1 MQIELNST
9 PAQPLLLNTIAPSA
23 HSGTRGQTGQ
33 GCLCRRAPPLL
44 EDPQVAGGAGARKA
58 TLLQATGP
66 SGGAGWS
73 QGPSWGRP
81 HSTLPLGSP
90 VCSCKAFPWGAYGPN
105 STGRPQTLSGLPRAR
120 RGAPDLG
127 GKCRRD
133 GQASGHAGTQAGRQA
148 GPGRWQWPSRPPL
161 SPAALL
167 GLHLH
172 LQVGVGLTHGVSGVQ
187 GREAAA
193 SGRKRR
199 GGHPT
204 ALSPVSLN

>member
-33 GCLCRRAPPLL
+33 GCLCQRAPPLL

-81 HSTLPLGSP
+81 HGTLPLGSP

-105 STGRPQTLSGLPRAR
+105 STGRPQTPFRVTQGQEGCSRPGWEVQTGWAGLRAR
-120 RGAPDLG
+120 WHTGWEAGRPRQVAVAIKAPAEPSSPPGPPSPPASRGGPHPRCERGA
-127 GKCRRD
+127 
-133 GQASGHAGTQAGRQA
+133 GT
-148 GPGRWQWPSRPPL
+148 
-161 SPAALL
+161 
-167 GLHLH
+167 
-172 LQVGVGLTHGVSGVQ
+172 
-187 GREAAA
+187 
-193 SGRKRR
+193 
-199 GGHPT
+199 
-204 ALSPVSLN
+204 